1 MKSTRVVSP
10 LDFWQDR
17 DWIYIGYTQC
27 KESLRQVLD
36 NCKKRKRQLPLPE
49 TLLYLRELAAAVE
62 DLHRCDYAHN
72 DLHAANVLFTEDGEL
87 KLTDLQLSMRTNSDA
102 QNTQLSMSDSTL
114 NLKNRA
120 PEVVNNATMPP
131 HLQKQLTPA
140 VDVYSFGVLGVQLFN
155 ADSALEVQLQVQPQ
169 REMTPAPRGRR
180 GELKVLPKPAP
191 EAVKDPSSLEKL
203 SMPAHVRAEA
213 IALLETHGLANG
225 DAVLVKGSNSVGLGR
240 VVTHLTEQARA

>member
-1 MKSTRVVSP
+1 M
-10 LDFWQDR
+10 
-17 DWIYIGYTQC
+17 
-27 KESLRQVLD
+27 
-36 NCKKRKRQLPLPE
+36 
-49 TLLYLRELAAAVE
+49 
-62 DLHRCDYAHN
+62 
-72 DLHAANVLFTEDGEL
+72 LFTEDGEL

-114 NLKNRA
+114 NLKNRV
-120 PEVVNNATMPP
+120 PEVANNATLPP

-203 SMPAHVRAEA
+203 SMAAHVRAEA
-213 IALLETHGLANG
+213 IALLHACLADKTPPRRG
-225 DAVLVKGSNSVGLGR
+225 AAHCRGGVRAPAALGR
-240 VVTHLTEQARA
+240 RRGGGRHAARL